1 MRPLSDRQRVLLK
14 ALPRQ
19 QRIARVLGI
28 ACSLLGILYIV
39 WAVGRFEPKGNP
51 AEQIGF
57 DAPVTKS
64 VATLFL
70 KYSDYLGKKTYEDHQ
85 ARALAAGLR
94 RNMDFSAG
102 LLLLAFRVI
111 LGLVV
116 AMLGFATLTVVIE
129 RARLLRILEARGVMS
144 NAGIHA
150 LDAPSAAPLPPTE

>member
-1 MRPLSDRQRVLLK
+1 MRPLSDRQRALLK
-14 ALPRQ
+14 ALPQQ

-57 DAPVTKS
+57 DASVTKP

-70 KYSDYLGKKTYEDHQ
+70 EYSDYLGKKTYEDRQ

-129 RARLLRILEARGVMS
+129 RGRLLRILEASGVAPVPEI
-144 NAGIHA
+144 AGGA
-150 LDAPSAAPLPPTE
+150 GATPDPRPPTE